1 MSKKKRP
8 GDRRG
13 EHPNSLANLASFL
26 PGNQA
31 ARQHGGYAQH
41 FPSDV
46 VQTVDDADS
55 GNNVA
60 RLEGLIRLEQMRLHS
75 VLSAKAKWDA
85 GAEYNELSS
94 ADLELTGTDTDAQG
108 TTIRRRR
115 PDFEQ
120 AIDRAVGRLLALI
133 AEQER
138 IAATPAHVAARLSEV
153 LDDASAA
160 GLDAATTA
168 EQVERAGL
176 AVPFS
181 LQQRVRAEL
190 ALIEAPEPEGGVTDD
205 ELERLS
211 AEYDAQAAREP
222 DWLAERR
229 RQVKEIHHQ
238 RDKERSGQ

>member
-31 ARQHGGYAQH
+31 ARQHGGYARH
-41 FPSDV
+41 FDPELVEAAEGTDPG
-46 VQTVDDADS
+46 DS
-55 GNNVA
+55 VG
-60 RLEGLIRLEQMRLHS
+60 RLEELVKLERLRLHS
-75 VLSAKAKWDA
+75 TLAAKAKWDA
-85 GAEYNELSS
+85 GAEYNELGAS
-94 ADLELTGTDTDAQG
+94 DMELSGIDTNAEG

-120 AIDRAVGRLLALI
+120 ATDRAVGRLLALI

-138 IAATPAHVAARLSEV
+138 IAASPAHVAARLSEA
-153 LDDASAA
+153 LDEAEAA
-160 GLDAATTA
+160 GLDAAATA
-168 EQVERAGL
+168 EACERAGL

-181 LQQRVRAEL
+181 VQQRVRAEL
-190 ALIEAPEPEGGVTDD
+190 ATLEPPEPEGGMTDA

-211 AEYDAQAAREP
+211 AEYEQQTQDEP

-229 RQVKEIHHQ
+229 RQVKEIHKS
-238 RDKERSGQ
+238 RDTERHGQ

>member
-1 MSKKKRP
+1 MSKRP

-13 EHPNSLANLASFL
+13 KNPNSLGNLRPFL

-31 ARQHGGYAQH
+31 ARTHGGYSRH
-41 FPSDV
+41 FPPDIV
-46 VQTVDDADS
+46 EAAQDADPGDS
-55 GNNVA
+55 VG
-60 RLEGLIRLEQMRLHS
+60 RLEELVKLERLRLHS
-75 VLSAKAKWDA
+75 VLAAKARWDA
-85 GAEYNELSS
+85 RGSYGELGTGDMELS
-94 ADLELTGTDTDAQG
+94 GIDTDAQG

-153 LDDASAA
+153 LDDAEAA

-168 EQVERAGL
+168 EQVERAGI
-176 AVPFS
+176 APPFS

-190 ALIEAPEPEGGVTDD
+190 ATLEPPEPEGGMTDE

-211 AEYDAQAAREP
+211 AEYDAQAAQEP
-222 DWLAERR
+222 EWLAKR
-229 RQVKEIHHQ
+229 RQQVQQIHHQ
-238 RDKERSGQ
+238 RDEERESK

>member
-1 MSKKKRP
+1 MSKRP

-13 EHPNSLANLASFL
+13 EHPRSLANLRPFL

-85 GAEYNELSS
+85 GAEYNELGAS
-94 ADLELTGTDTDAQG
+94 DMELSGIDTNAEG
-108 TTIRRRR
+108 TTVRRRR

-138 IAATPAHVAARLSEV
+138 IAASPAAVATRLSEV
-153 LDDASAA
+153 LDDAAAA
-160 GLDAATTA
+160 GLDAVSTA

-181 LQQRVRAEL
+181 LQQRVRSEL
-190 ALIEAPEPEGGVTDD
+190 ALAEPQEPEGGMTDD
-205 ELERLS
+205 ELEALS
-211 AEYDAQAAREP
+211 AEYSAQAAQEN

-229 RQVKEIHHQ
+229 AAVQQIHKS
-238 RDKERSGQ
+238 RDTERHGQ